1 MRKGSLLCFQKMQ
14 ASVQELHF
22 RFFLQWKR
30 NCIRDYCSNTECH
43 LSPDTFFFFFFPSL
57 QEVHMPKAEN
67 WWLNDRNSEHSIIGH
82 SKAQARI
89 KLHSPSVQGML
100 AGIARQNNLF
110 HSELLMWSYQWLSA
124 VFATLTVRSGSS
136 CLFTYLKISKVPI
149 TTIEIQTSANIK
161 LPTHIAGVGYS
172 FW

>member
-1 MRKGSLLCFQKMQ
+1 MQ
-14 ASVQELHF
+14 ASVQELHL

-43 LSPDTFFFFFFPSL
+43 LSPDTFFFFFFASL
-57 QEVHMPKAEN
+57 QEVHMPKAES
-67 WWLNDRNSEHSIIGH
+67 WWLNGRNSECCIIGH

-89 KLHSPSVQGML
+89 KLHSPSVWGML

-124 VFATLTVRSGSS
+124 IFAILTVRSGSS
-136 CLFTYLKISKVPI
+136 CPFTYLNISKAPI
-149 TTIEIQTSANIK
+149 TTTKLQTLANTK